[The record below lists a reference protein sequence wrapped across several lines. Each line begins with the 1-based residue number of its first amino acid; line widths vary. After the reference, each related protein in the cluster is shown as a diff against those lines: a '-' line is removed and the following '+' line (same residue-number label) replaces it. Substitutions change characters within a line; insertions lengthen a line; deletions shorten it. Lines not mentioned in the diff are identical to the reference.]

1 MDLDTKRRHFESLG
15 YAEKLLYV
23 VANWNA
29 ATFAYDRLE
38 VHRAAAKTQMTRL
51 ADAMANSRPSVP
63 EPGPGASFEAS
74 QAYVRNGVSRMAPVL
89 YEAHFYFV
97 AWGGCRNMLEI
108 LVGQPEFLEAK
119 KVFDSQRKHFEHY
132 VAARNS
138 FEHFGDRLPG
148 RTEEKRVREV
158 RDDPTAGARRV
169 YLGISDGQYTHS
181 DQAWDITPGSLDL
194 LERLIADVLAI
205 VHRTIDEQIG
215 AKFTSA

>member
-1 MDLDTKRRHFESLG
+1 MPWPTRDRQFQNQDLAPRLRLLRPTFGTVSRAWLQYCTKHTST
-15 YAEKLLYV
+15 LLPGV
-23 VANWNA
+23 VA
-29 ATFAYDRLE
+29 
-38 VHRAAAKTQMTRL
+38 K
-51 ADAMANSRPSVP
+51 
-63 EPGPGASFEAS
+63 
-74 QAYVRNGVSRMAPVL
+74 
-89 YEAHFYFV
+89 
-97 AWGGCRNMLEI
+97 NMLEI

-169 YLGISDGQYTHS
+169 YSGISDGQYTHS
-181 DQAWDITPGSLDL
+181 DQVWDITPGSLDL

-215 AKFTSA
+215 AKSTSA